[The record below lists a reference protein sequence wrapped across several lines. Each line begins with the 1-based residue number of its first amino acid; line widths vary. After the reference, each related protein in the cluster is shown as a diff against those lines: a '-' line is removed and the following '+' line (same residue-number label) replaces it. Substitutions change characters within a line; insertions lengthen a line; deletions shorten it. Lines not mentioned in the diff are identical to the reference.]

1 MNDFGEISGI
11 TVPSGD
17 QFGLYGIFET
27 ESAEVTGQIKM
38 IVETTVYTQLVPNVL
53 DLLVKASEIT
63 GSYVELS
70 PEFYFCPV
78 LKDNVGRVVPL
89 YEFVEILDELIDY
102 EDIKKELPTFSFAQI
117 NGAISFL
124 RKVAQFNTA
133 DIDIDTVMDE
143 DLVQD
148 HSFLDE
154 LRQGLADQESNYVLN
169 LDQPNR

>member
-11 TVPSGD
+11 TVPFGD
-17 QFGLYGIFET
+17 QFNLYDT
-27 ESAEVTGQIKM
+27 SQMKSEVVGQVKM
-38 IVETTVYTQLVPNVL
+38 IVETTVYAQLVPAVL
-53 DLLVKASEIT
+53 DLFVKASETT

-70 PEFYFCPV
+70 PEFYFCPT
-78 LKDNVGRVVPL
+78 LKDNLGRVVPL

-124 RKVAQFNTA
+124 RRIAQFNTA
-133 DIDIDTVMDE
+133 GIDIDAVMDE
-143 DLVQD
+143 DLAQD
-148 HSFLDE
+148 QVFLDE

>member
-27 ESAEVTGQIKM
+27 ASAEVTGQIIM
-38 IVETTVYTQLVPNVL
+38 VEETTVYTQLVPNVF
-53 DLLVKASEIT
+53 DLLVKASETT

-78 LKDNVGRVVPL
+78 LKDDTGRVVPL

-133 DIDIDTVMDE
+133 NIDIDAVIDE

-148 HSFLDE
+148 PNFLNE
-154 LRQGLADQESNYVLN
+154 LRRGIADQESNHVLN
-169 LDQPNR
+169 LDQLNR

>member
-1 MNDFGEISGI
+1 MNDFGQISEI

-17 QFGLYGIFET
+17 QFDFYDT
-27 ESAEVTGQIKM
+27 SQMESLEVVGQIIM
-38 IVETTVYTQLVPNVL
+38 VEETTVYTQLVPNVL

-78 LKDNVGRVVPL
+78 LKDNTGRVVPL

-117 NGAISFL
+117 NGAVAFL
-124 RKVAQFNTA
+124 RKIAQFNSA
-133 DIDIDTVMDE
+133 DIDIDAVMDE

-148 HSFLDE
+148 QVFLDE
-154 LRQGLADQESNYVLN
+154 LRQGLTDQESNYVLN